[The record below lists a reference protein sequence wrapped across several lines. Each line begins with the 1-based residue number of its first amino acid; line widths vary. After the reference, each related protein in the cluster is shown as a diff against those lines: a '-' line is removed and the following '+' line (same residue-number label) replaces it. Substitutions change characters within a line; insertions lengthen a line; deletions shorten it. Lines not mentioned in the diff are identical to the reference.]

1 MTLILSIA
9 ALLLGPLIYAAG
21 RKNKIARKLLD
32 GLIVLSIGVIIFVH
46 IIPEA
51 LAQGGAIAIV
61 VIILG
66 IAFPMLLERLFRK
79 AADTAHLMIVAI
91 AAIGLLVHAVI
102 DGLALLPGNGV
113 GSGSGVRLAHA
124 IILHRLPVG
133 MAIWWVVRPGLGT
146 PVAVGVFA
154 LVIVATVTGYLMGEN
169 VVQMVETQTLALFQA
184 FVSGSLIHIVIFGVK
199 HDAH

>member
-1 MTLILSIA
+1 MALILSIA

-21 RKNKIARKLLD
+21 RKNKIARRLLD
-32 GLIVLSIGVIIFVH
+32 GLILLSIAVIIFVH

-51 LAQGGAIAIV
+51 LAQGGTIAIA

-79 AADTAHLMIVAI
+79 AADTAHLLIVAI
-91 AAIGLLVHAVI
+91 AAVGLLVHAVI

-113 GSGSGVRLAHA
+113 ALGGGVGLAHA

-154 LVIVATVTGYLMGEN
+154 LVIVATATGYLMGDS
-169 VVQMVETQTLALFQA
+169 VVQMAETRTLALFQA
-184 FVSGSLIHIVIFGVK
+184 FVSGSLIHIVIFGIK
-199 HDAH
+199 HDAK

>member
-32 GLIVLSIGVIIFVH
+32 GLIILSIAVIIFVH
-46 IIPEA
+46 IVPQA
-51 LAQGGAIAIV
+51 LAQSGAIAIV

-79 AADTAHLMIVAI
+79 AADTAHLMIVAL
-91 AAIGLLVHAVI
+91 AAIGLLIHAVI
-102 DGLALLPGNGV
+102 DGLALLPGNG
-113 GSGSGVRLAHA
+113 GGPGNGLALANA
-124 IILHRLPVG
+124 IILHRIPVG

-146 PVAVGVFA
+146 PIAMGVFG
-154 LVIVATVTGYLMGEN
+154 LIILATAAGYFLGEP
-169 VVQMVETQTLALFQA
+169 VVQMTGTQTLALFQA
-184 FVSGSLIHIVIFGVK
+184 FVAGSLIHIVIFGVK
-199 HDAH
+199 HDAS

>member
-32 GLIVLSIGVIIFVH
+32 GLIILSIAVIIFVH
-46 IIPEA
+46 IVPQA

-66 IAFPMLLERLFRK
+66 VAFPMLLERLFRK
-79 AADTAHLMIVAI
+79 AADTAHLMIVAL
-91 AAIGLLVHAVI
+91 AAIGLLIHAVI
-102 DGLALLPGNGV
+102 DGLALLPGNG
-113 GSGSGVRLAHA
+113 GGPGNGLALANA
-124 IILHRLPVG
+124 IILHRIPVG

-146 PVAVGVFA
+146 PIAMGVFA
-154 LVIVATVTGYLMGEN
+154 LIILATTAGYFLGEP
-169 VVQMVETQTLALFQA
+169 VVQMTGTQTLALFQA
-184 FVSGSLIHIVIFGVK
+184 FVAGSLIHIVIFGVK
-199 HDAH
+199 HDAN

>member
-1 MTLILSIA
+1 MALILSIA

-21 RKNKIARKLLD
+21 RKNKTARRLLD
-32 GLIVLSIGVIIFVH
+32 GLILLSIAVIIFVH

-51 LAQGGAIAIV
+51 LAQGGTIAIV

-79 AADTAHLMIVAI
+79 AADTAHLLIVAI
-91 AAIGLLVHAVI
+91 AAVGLLVHAVI
-102 DGLALLPGNGV
+102 DGLALLSGNGV
-113 GSGSGVRLAHA
+113 ELGGGVGLAHA

-154 LVIVATVTGYLMGEN
+154 LVIVATAMGYLMGDS
-169 VVQMVETQTLALFQA
+169 VVQMAETRTLALFQA
-184 FVSGSLIHIVIFGVK
+184 FVSGSLIHIVIFGIK

>member
-1 MTLILSIA
+1 MTLLLSIA
-9 ALLLGPLIYAAG
+9 ALLLGPPIYAAG
-21 RKNKIARKLLD
+21 RRNKIARKLLD
-32 GLIVLSIGVIIFVH
+32 GLIILSIAVIIFVH

-79 AADTAHLMIVAI
+79 AADTAHLMIVAL
-91 AAIGLLVHAVI
+91 AAIGLLIHAVI
-102 DGLALLPGNGV
+102 DGLALLSANGGVPGNGV
-113 GSGSGVRLAHA
+113 GLAHA

-146 PVAVGVFA
+146 PIAIGVFA
-154 LVIVATVTGYLMGEN
+154 LIILATTAGYFMGEP
-169 VVQMVETQTLALFQA
+169 VVQMTGTRTLALFQA

-199 HDAH
+199 HDAS

>member
-1 MTLILSIA
+1 MALILSIA

-21 RKNKIARKLLD
+21 RKNKIARRLLD
-32 GLIVLSIGVIIFVH
+32 GLILLSIAVIIFVH

-79 AADTAHLMIVAI
+79 AADTAHLLIVAI
-91 AAIGLLVHAVI
+91 AAVGLLVHAVI
-102 DGLALLPGNGV
+102 DGLALLPGNGAGLGGGV
-113 GSGSGVRLAHA
+113 GLAHA

-146 PVAVGVFA
+146 PVAVGIFA
-154 LVIVATVTGYLMGEN
+154 LVIVATATGYLMGDS
-169 VVQMVETQTLALFQA
+169 VVQMAETRTLALFQA
-184 FVSGSLIHIVIFGVK
+184 FVSGSLIHIVIFGIK
-199 HDAH
+199 HDAN

>member
-32 GLIVLSIGVIIFVH
+32 GLIILSIAIIIFVY

-51 LAQGGAIAIV
+51 LTQGGAIAIV

-79 AADTAHLMIVAI
+79 AADTAHLMIVAL
-91 AAIGLLVHAVI
+91 AAIGLLIHAVI
-102 DGLALLPGNGV
+102 DGLALLPGNGGVPGNGV
-113 GSGSGVRLAHA
+113 GLAHA

-146 PVAVGVFA
+146 PVAIGVFA
-154 LVIVATVTGYLMGEN
+154 LIVLATAAGYFMGEP
-169 VVQMVETQTLALFQA
+169 VVQMAGTRTLALFQA

-199 HDAH
+199 HDAN